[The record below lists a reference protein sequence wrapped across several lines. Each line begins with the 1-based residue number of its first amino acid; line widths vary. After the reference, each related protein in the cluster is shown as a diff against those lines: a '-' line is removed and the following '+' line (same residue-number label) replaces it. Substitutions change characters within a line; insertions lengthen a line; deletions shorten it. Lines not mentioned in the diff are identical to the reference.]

1 MLSRK
6 VEDYLEAILN
16 ITNEQGYARVKNVS
30 IFLNVKPPSVVE
42 MLKKLNHMGFVEHK
56 KYEDIILTPKGY
68 EIAIGVK
75 DKHDTIK
82 AFLEIIK
89 VPVRIADKDACII
102 EHELDPITITQ
113 VKSLVEFVK
122 TSPHHPEWLKHF
134 EIFCDTRKHVCEK
147 RDYKNHTSH
156 GQ

>member
-1 MLSRK
+1 
-6 VEDYLEAILN
+6 
-16 ITNEQGYARVKNVS
+16 
-30 IFLNVKPPSVVE
+30 

-75 DKHDTIK
+75 DKHDFNK
-82 AFLEIIK
+82 NFCKIIK
-89 VPVRIADKDACII
+89 FTKVII

-134 EIFCDTRKHVCEK
+134 EIFCHTRKHECEK
-147 RDYKNHTSH
+147 RDYKKHTSH
-156 GQ
+156 GE